1 MQNIANNFIDF
12 EPRTE
17 EVKQKA
23 FEVRQKENY
32 KGEQYVSNDAFKIYA
47 GEDAFDIIENKKKVL
62 DNLNWLSELSVEE
75 FTFRKKW
82 EEMQLL
88 TDFIKSYNN
97 DSIQKA
103 TIWSPADINNEEL
116 TVKEIN
122 DLQPIVKVVNTDKL
136 ERQWTTLRYYCSSAE
151 YNQAPGRF
159 IKFLM
164 VDAVT
169 DKVLGICSIASDVIC
184 ISDRD
189 KHIGWTPENKLKNK
203 MLRHSA
209 IGTTIVPTQ
218 PFGSNFLGGKLV
230 AALVTSGIVRNEWE
244 HPGITAEANPGKLV
258 GMTTTSLYGSF
269 SMYNSLKWWK
279 PVGTTK
285 GKIAIKPYEKGYEN
299 WHGWLKQHMKDE
311 YDKAMTQKEGISGP
325 VTGAKNRVLAMI
337 FKACGI
343 KQSDF
348 MHGFLRGCYWSGFY
362 ENTNDF
368 LCNRITEDKL
378 IMKPLFKQDTQA
390 IIDWWKPR
398 AISRYQKLKSE
409 NRLNP
414 TKLFYNEMTDM
425 DYDDAKNLFFNDVG
439 K

>member
-1 MQNIANNFIDF
+1 MSNIAELFNF

-17 EVKQKA
+17 EVKKKS
-23 FEVRQKENY
+23 FEDRQKINY
-32 KGEQYVSNDAFKIYA
+32 KGECYVNNDAVKLGT
-47 GEDAFDIIENKKKVL
+47 GEDAFDIAVNKKKVL
-62 DNLNWLSELSVEE
+62 DDLIWLKSLKVEE

-88 TDFIKSYNN
+88 TLFIKEFAN
-97 DSIQKA
+97 QAKA
-103 TIWSPADINNEEL
+103 KIWSPTDLNDEAL
-116 TVKEIN
+116 TIKEITE
-122 DLQPIVKVVNTDKL
+122 LQPVVRVVNDDYY
-136 ERQWTTLRYYCSSAE
+136 ERLWTTLRYYCSSAE

-164 VDAVT
+164 E
-169 DKVLGICSIASDVIC
+169 DKTSGKILGICSIASDVIC

-189 KHIGWTPENKLKNK
+189 KYIGWTPENKLKNK
-203 MLRHSA
+203 MLKHSA

-230 AALVTSGIVRNEWE
+230 AALVTSGVVRNEWE
-244 HPGITAEANPGKLV
+244 NPGIKAEANPGKLV
-258 GMTTTSLYGSF
+258 GMTTTSLYGGF

-279 PVGTTK
+279 PVGMTK
-285 GKIAIKPYEKGYEN
+285 GKIAIKPYEAGYEN

-348 MHGFLRGCYWSGFY
+348 MHGFERGAYYSCFY
-362 ENTNDF
+362 ENTKEF
-368 LCNRITEDKL
+368 LCNKITEDKL
-378 IMKPLFKQDTQA
+378 VMKTLFKDDTKA
-390 IIDWWKPR
+390 IVDWWKPK
-398 AISRYQKLKSE
+398 AIERYKKLKAE

-414 TKLFYNEMTDM
+414 NKLFYNVMTEQR
-425 DYDDAKNLFFNDVG
+425 YEESKQLFFDAVG
-439 K
+439 R